1 MVVDSS
7 LINLNSFLE
16 KHQKLTDM
24 LIKLEHIENILTND
38 QIRYLYLASLISS
51 DKIYNFET
59 ANDSLQELM
68 FLKNNI
74 DYLNLD
80 DNILK
85 AAKRHI
91 EKGINIVNNELNNY
105 KDGIDNQK
113 TPVKKKESF

>member
-1 MVVDSS
+1 MVVDSGI
-7 LINLNSFLE
+7 INLNSFLE

-24 LIKLEHIENILTND
+24 LMRLEHIENILSND

-80 DNILK
+80 DNIFK
-85 AAKRHI
+85 EVKDYI
-91 EKGINIVNNELNNY
+91 DKGINIVNNDLKEF
-105 KDGIDNQK
+105 KDEVRD
-113 TPVKKKESF
+113 

>member
-1 MVVDSS
+1 MTVDSGI
-7 LINLNSFLE
+7 INLNSFLE

-24 LIKLEHIENILTND
+24 LMRLERIENILSND

-74 DYLNLD
+74 DYLNLNV
-80 DNILK
+80 NILK
-85 AAKRHI
+85 EVKDYI
-91 EKGINIVNNELNNY
+91 DKGINIVNNDLKEF
-105 KDGIDNQK
+105 KDEVRD
-113 TPVKKKESF
+113 

>member
-1 MVVDSS
+1 MVVDSGI
-7 LINLNSFLE
+7 INLNSFLK

-24 LIKLEHIENILTND
+24 LMRLEHIEDVLTND

-85 AAKRHI
+85 EVKQYI
-91 EKGINIVNNELNNY
+91 EKGINIVNNDLKEF
-105 KDGIDNQK
+105 KDEIRD
-113 TPVKKKESF
+113 